1 MEYEN
6 KVAIVTGAAVG
17 IGRATARQ
25 LAAGGAKVMIVD
37 IKEDALIEL
46 KSELQNSGFV
56 AEYEVC
62 DVSCEARVREVVEK
76 TTNLFGKIDI
86 LINNAGIYFGEGEFT
101 SQNSDTWKKLIDINI
116 LGTMYFTHAVLPQ
129 MKENK
134 YGRIVN
140 LGSVAAVY
148 GIAYMISYSM
158 TKGAIHAF
166 TKALSKEAAPYGVT
180 VNTVAPGN
188 IHEDMG
194 SNPEMSFLGR
204 SGTPKECAE
213 VICYLASD
221 RASYVTGQCYQVD
234 GGRKVM

>member
-6 KVAIVTGAAVG
+6 KVAIVTGAAIG
-17 IGRATARQ
+17 IGRAVARQ
-25 LAAGGAKVMIVD
+25 LASGGAKVMLVD
-37 IKEDALIEL
+37 IKEEALKEL
-46 KSELQNSGFV
+46 KAELTSKGLI

-62 DVSCEARVREVVEK
+62 DVGCEARVREVVAK
-76 TTNLFGKIDI
+76 TVTLFGKIDI
-86 LINNAGIYFGEGEFT
+86 LVNNAGIYFGEGEFT

-116 LGTMYFTHAVLPQ
+116 LGTMYFTHAVLPL
-129 MKENK
+129 MKDNK

-166 TKALSKEAAPYGVT
+166 TKALSKEAAPYGIT

-188 IHEDMG
+188 IHEDVS